1 MPQDGN
7 HAKRGIVLADRSA
20 RIARRSSLAIVLG
33 VLAVVAACWLAS
45 IGTSE
50 ASKDAKPQI
59 DRQITSPI
67 QATNGKIYFDS
78 DRDGHAQ
85 IYSINPDGSNQ
96 TRISNNTCV
105 DADPALVEALILFV
119 GNCSG
124 KFQIYTMY
132 QDGTN
137 GFLVSDNS

>member
-1 MPQDGN
+1 M
-7 HAKRGIVLADRSA
+7 ADRSA

-85 IYSINPDGSNQ
+85 IYRS
-96 TRISNNTCV
+96 
-105 DADPALVEALILFV
+105 L
-119 GNCSG
+119 
-124 KFQIYTMY
+124 
-132 QDGTN
+132 
-137 GFLVSDNS
+137 LVSRRRVVADSFDVESAFHRFVIRPDIAAGSRDQ